1 MANQICVGLDGSEA
15 SIRALDLAI
24 SMVGDDGKLLLVHV
38 IDWSPFVIETF
49 EENEYRGAIRKEQLA
64 RAERE
69 VIEPAIARVRQANRS
84 FEAET
89 VFGAPAEELARL
101 AKEHSA
107 DMIVV
112 GKTGTSKL
120 ERIMFGSKANKLI
133 QVSEV
138 PIAVIP

>member
-1 MANQICVGLDGSEA
+1 MPNAICVGLDSSGA
-15 SIRALDLAI
+15 SIRALELAI
-24 SMVGDDGKLLLVHV
+24 SLAGDDGKLLLVHV

-64 RAERE
+64 KAERE
-69 VIEPAIARVRQANRS
+69 IIEPAVARVRKAGVA

-89 VFGAPAEELARL
+89 VFGAPSEELSRL
-101 AKEHSA
+101 ARQHEA
-107 DMIVV
+107 TMIVV

-133 QVSEV
+133 QVSDIPVVVV
-138 PIAVIP
+138 P

>member
-15 SIRALDLAI
+15 SIRALDLGMSLAG
-24 SMVGDDGKLLLVHV
+24 SSGKLLLVHV

-69 VIEPAIARVRQANRS
+69 VIDPAVARVRKANRA

-101 AKEHSA
+101 ANAHSV

-138 PIAVIP
+138 PVAVVP